1 MTIYSLLTSFAIP
14 FCHLYVKFGH
24 GFVYDVVADC
34 ILLATR
40 TGMRNEFFFAI
51 PKKKTTV
58 TYEIPG
64 VTDPGTNPT
73 KSSLKKK

>member
-1 MTIYSLLTSFAIP
+1 M
-14 FCHLYVKFGH
+14 YVKFGH

-64 VTDPGTNPT
+64 VTNPGPNKPNQIIT
-73 KSSLKKK
+73 